1 MQAATNVVVGGCF
14 ADGMAVCLNCDHWAD
29 QIANV
34 YAKTNVVCHADSGWF
49 LLIPTTLSCP
59 NGCFDGVNFPSSWF
73 NGVWK
78 NGYEG
83 HNASLS
89 MHPAC
94 LADKKQAGIL
104 RQVAART
111 IYLAQKRRPQ
121 NCSLLTPTPN
131 KGSLLTPT
139 PSKGS
144 FSLLTRTPSKGSFS
158 LLTPTPSKGSFSLLT
173 PTLNK
178 GSSHFFVC
186 FALRFQEAI
195 YYIYICVYIY
205 IYAFIYIFLCQG
217 SLIIQPS

>member
-1 MQAATNVVVGGCF
+1 MKPPRNAICLDGGPPLYYHPPGSGDGVDKWQIHMEGDADVLPPDAQAVTGYFNRSLATNPMANWNYIFISRGMQAATNVVVGGCS

-34 YAKTNVVCHADSGWF
+34 NAKTNVVCHADSGWF

-94 LADKKQAGIL
+94 LADRKEDRKTA
-104 RQVAART
+104 
-111 IYLAQKRRPQ
+111 
-121 NCSLLTPTPN
+121 
-131 KGSLLTPT
+131 
-139 PSKGS
+139 
-144 FSLLTRTPSKGSFS
+144 
-158 LLTPTPSKGSFSLLT
+158 
-173 PTLNK
+173 
-178 GSSHFFVC
+178 
-186 FALRFQEAI
+186 
-195 YYIYICVYIY
+195 VY
-205 IYAFIYIFLCQG
+205 
-217 SLIIQPS
+217 